1 MCHKST
7 ICSIKQLPINHFARF
22 PMQSCHHYSYA
33 SRSFLLLPSS
43 YSCYSNRASK
53 VRPLFR
59 RMKCLFA
66 IRFFL
71 FLFFPFLFLL
81 SFFLFLSFALY
92 FYFSFSF
99 LCPLPYLLTYLL
111 HTLLHYSINFSRVT
125 TDAFQLIQCTS
136 HRRREQNVLHEEITF
151 YIQRYVT
158 FLMDFGT

>member
-71 FLFFPFLFLL
+71 FLFFPPFSYFL
-81 SFFLFLSFALY
+81 SFFFFLSLSISLSLSYALC
-92 FYFSFSF
+92 
-99 LCPLPYLLTYLL
+99 LTYLLTYLL